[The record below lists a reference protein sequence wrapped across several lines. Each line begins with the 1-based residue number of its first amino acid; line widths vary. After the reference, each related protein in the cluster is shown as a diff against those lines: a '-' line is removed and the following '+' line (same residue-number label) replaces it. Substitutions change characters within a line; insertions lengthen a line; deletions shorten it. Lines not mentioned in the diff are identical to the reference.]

1 MATRED
7 VRDKIAAAFID
18 ALQGGIIPWRKP
30 WRGGGMTPRNPVT
43 GTIYKGG
50 NALYLGFLQIANGYT
65 SGEWYTF
72 KGAQSKGANVRK
84 GQKGS
89 PIVFWSFIDKV
100 NTKTGKKEKIPLV
113 RSSVVFN
120 RDQIEGLPEREAS
133 AVTAVSPI
141 AMADSIVNGFSNAPE
156 LVHTEGDRACYYPS
170 FDRVE
175 MPAMASFT
183 NAESYYH
190 TLFHELAHSTGHD
203 KRLKRPLSQMVEDYS
218 KEELIAEI
226 TASFLS
232 AEAGTLAAV
241 QENSLAYVQGWA
253 KRLGSEPRLILE
265 AANAAQK
272 AADLILGG
280 SEAPEDKVEE

>member
-18 ALQGGIIPWRKP
+18 ALQGGVIPWRKP

-50 NALYLGFLQIANGYT
+50 NALYLGFLQIANGYS

-72 KGAQSKGANVRK
+72 KGAKAKGGNVRA

-100 NTKTGKKEKIPLV
+100 NAKTGKKEKVPLV

-120 RDQIEGLPEREAS
+120 RDQCENLPEREAS
-133 AVTAVSPI
+133 KVVAVSPI
-141 AMADSIVNGFSNAPE
+141 AMADAIVNSFSNAPE
-156 LVHTEGDRACYYPS
+156 MIHTDGDRACYYPS

-175 MPAMASFT
+175 MPTMASFT

-232 AEAGTLAAV
+232 AEAGTLEAV
-241 QENSLAYVQGWA
+241 QENSVAYVQGWA

-272 AADLILGG
+272 AADLILGA

>member
-18 ALQGGIIPWRKP
+18 ALQGGVIPWRKP
-30 WRGGGMTPRNPVT
+30 WRGAGMTPRNPVT

-141 AMADSIVNGFSNAPE
+141 AMADAIVNGFSNAPE
-156 LVHTEGDRACYYPS
+156 LVHTEGDRACYYPM

-280 SEAPEDKVEE
+280 NEAPEDKVEE